1 MVNNRLPIAISSG
14 GIDTSDATAT
24 IADIALDKTAYVD
37 GNKITGTAN
46 IVNLN
51 LFSQTTQPETYE
63 GLWVNTSSTV
73 NKIAQVEDFLSEW
86 NTTYMATMPV
96 ATRSFGCIK
105 YDNKIYCI
113 GGVTSSATVATVRIY
128 DLITNKWSTGK
139 DMPIAKQYFG
149 CVVSSGKIYCIG
161 GWTGGA
167 VATNY
172 VYDIATNTWS
182 TVAAMPV
189 ATYSFGCVAYD
200 NKIYCIGGSTTG
212 NVVTTRIY
220 DISSNSWS
228 TGTNMPV
235 AKDAFGCVIYEGKIY
250 CIGGR
255 NPNSVA
261 TNYVYD
267 IVANTW
273 STKTAMTT
281 AKFFFGCEVNNGK
294 IYCIGGTTT
303 TAGSAVTTNYIYD
316 ITGDSWTTGTPMSV
330 ATWVFGMIIN
340 NNKIYCIGGR
350 TSELTAAT
358 SIYSLE
364 TTNIGIYNSDTIVL
378 QRNNYANL
386 YITELIT
393 SSQFIGG
400 FFYPFS
406 DVIINGVN
414 ADIYYGDGSQWIKI
428 RSTI

>member
-1 MVNNRLPIAISSG
+1 MVNNKLPIAISDG

-24 IADIALDKTAYVD
+24 VNDIALDKTAYVD

-113 GGVTSSATVATVRIY
+113 GG
-128 DLITNKWSTGK
+128 
-139 DMPIAKQYFG
+139 
-149 CVVSSGKIYCIG
+149 
-161 GWTGGA
+161 
-167 VATNY
+167 
-172 VYDIATNTWS
+172 
-182 TVAAMPV
+182 
-189 ATYSFGCVAYD
+189 
-200 NKIYCIGGSTTG
+200 
-212 NVVTTRIY
+212 
-220 DISSNSWS
+220 
-228 TGTNMPV
+228 
-235 AKDAFGCVIYEGKIY
+235 
-250 CIGGR
+250 
-255 NPNSVA
+255 
-261 TNYVYD
+261 
-267 IVANTW
+267 
-273 STKTAMTT
+273 
-281 AKFFFGCEVNNGK
+281 
-294 IYCIGGTTT
+294 
-303 TAGSAVTTNYIYD
+303 
-316 ITGDSWTTGTPMSV
+316 
-330 ATWVFGMIIN
+330 
-340 NNKIYCIGGR
+340 R
-350 TSELTAAT
+350 TSGLTAAT

-428 RSTI
+428 KSAT